1 MKENKSDRFKRLATV
16 RTRAIL
22 QKIRIL
28 GNCSNKNAYDYT
40 DAEIRTIF
48 TAIEEQLREVRGR
61 FRSPKDKE
69 FHL

>member
-48 TAIEEQLREVRGR
+48 SAIEEQLREVRGR

>member
-1 MKENKSDRFKRLATV
+1 MKENKNDRFKRLATI

-48 TAIEEQLREVRGR
+48 NAIEEQLREVRGR
-61 FRSPKDKE
+61 FRSTKDKE